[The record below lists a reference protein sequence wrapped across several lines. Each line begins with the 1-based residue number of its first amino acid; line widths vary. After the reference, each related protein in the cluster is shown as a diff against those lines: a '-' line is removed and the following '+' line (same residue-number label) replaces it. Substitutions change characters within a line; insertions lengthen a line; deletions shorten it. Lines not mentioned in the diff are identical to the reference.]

1 VLRRIAAAL
10 VLLVLASSAAGTYA
24 ARAGKACARCG
35 HGACCAAGK
44 AGGCSMKSSC
54 CDPAPE
60 DGVALDH
67 GGKPALVPGA
77 WSLLSPAV
85 LGVDRPARLGSTR
98 DLPRVPLVPPP
109 RLSA

>member
-1 VLRRIAAAL
+1 MLRRISAAL
-10 VLLVLASSAAGTYA
+10 VLLALASSAAGTYA
-24 ARAGKACARCG
+24 ARAGTACARCG

-60 DGVALDH
+60 DRVALDH

-77 WSLLSPAV
+77 CSLLSPPIAE
-85 LGVDRPARLGSTR
+85 VDRAARLASTR

-109 RLSA
+109 R